1 MIKSPRCL
9 TSVVLT
15 CGLLFTSNAV
25 FADGGI
31 SGGGGGSIPDNPA
44 GKYLIEEILKD
55 ANGELL
61 MIFQGAQE
69 SEGNLF
75 GDELYNGEQTIYDVI
90 RSSKIGIRRDGPC
103 IGLDGKEYDGSVVG
117 PTSDS
122 ICISVKSLG
131 EKLSKDNAHRQ
142 TLALV
147 AHEYGHLLGLDEEA
161 ATKLQKFMI
170 YYFEDYVQRR
180 ERGFFFDVIDGW
192 RDRLSSVRAY
202 ISTSSMVFLSP
213 STTENDKWIQACRM
227 SRTLETN
234 FTDRLHFL
242 DRKFA
247 SYLPVPKQQYQQDTN
262 EMHSKFLGYRAASC
276 GLQDEHYR
284 EQFDTE
290 IFNLYVSAFSGHDQ
304 VNVAEFSA
312 GFYGT
317 EIPATLGERMITR
330 IKSIK
335 TVMHE
340 LEDMLGYINSL
351 EKALDEFG
359 VPTTLIEF

>member
-161 ATKLQKFMI
+161 ATKLTKI
-170 YYFEDYVQRR
+170 CE
-180 ERGFFFDVIDGW
+180 
-192 RDRLSSVRAY
+192 
-202 ISTSSMVFLSP
+202 
-213 STTENDKWIQACRM
+213 
-227 SRTLETN
+227 
-234 FTDRLHFL
+234 
-242 DRKFA
+242 
-247 SYLPVPKQQYQQDTN
+247 
-262 EMHSKFLGYRAASC
+262 
-276 GLQDEHYR
+276 
-284 EQFDTE
+284 
-290 IFNLYVSAFSGHDQ
+290 
-304 VNVAEFSA
+304 
-312 GFYGT
+312 
-317 EIPATLGERMITR
+317 
-330 IKSIK
+330 
-335 TVMHE
+335 
-340 LEDMLGYINSL
+340 
-351 EKALDEFG
+351 
-359 VPTTLIEF
+359 